1 MSEQKFKNPFS
12 SGLGKSGRMAAW
24 VVAIA
29 AVGAWSYIGSKD
41 EKPTIFTKEEQDRW
55 NQAKKN
61 ETAKQ
66 Q

>member
-1 MSEQKFKNPFS
+1 ME
-12 SGLGKSGRMAAW
+12 
-24 VVAIA
+24 
-29 AVGAWSYIGSKD
+29 SKD